1 MASLQ
6 TLKALWVGEPG
17 VGKSRSLWYLYNNDI
32 LKEEAFQYAS
42 CPTFDESL
50 PVTTFVNGRIHA
62 ISVWDSAG
70 GDDYGRL
77 RTLSY
82 PGTHVFVLVFSF
94 SNPSSLQKILSVYL
108 PEVMSYAPEGGP
120 DTSFILVGNKT
131 DLWDSSP
138 SHLPR
143 NPFVDPAV
151 FAAWRCTVLC
161 VLRRCHRRAFR
172 PHVLRHIL
180 AFLPDPAR
188 TYRPT
193 DEAVLAW
200 IRREAPVDEDG
211 RLKNDQV
218 PMYDPNGPWKG
229 KRTVET
235 VPKGYRL
242 SDVLRCFE
250 GYIETSAMDGRGLD
264 TPVSDV
270 KLDLQRGIGPPPSAP
285 MWEAIVNAAL
295 EPKMKQRTPRRPLSQ
310 RCSIM

>member
-70 GDDYGRL
+70 GDDHGRL

-82 PGTHVFVLVFSF
+82 PVTHVFVLVFSF

-161 VLRRCHRRAFR
+161 VLRRCAIGEPLGPMSCDTSWPSSQIPPERIVPPMKRYSRGFGERRQ
-172 PHVLRHIL
+172 LT
-180 AFLPDPAR
+180 R
-188 TYRPT
+188 TG
-193 DEAVLAW
+193 A
-200 IRREAPVDEDG
+200 
-211 RLKNDQV
+211 
-218 PMYDPNGPWKG
+218 
-229 KRTVET
+229 
-235 VPKGYRL
+235 
-242 SDVLRCFE
+242 
-250 GYIETSAMDGRGLD
+250 
-264 TPVSDV
+264 
-270 KLDLQRGIGPPPSAP
+270 
-285 MWEAIVNAAL
+285 
-295 EPKMKQRTPRRPLSQ
+295 
-310 RCSIM
+310 